1 MALFGNGFSERRLL
15 IMGVVSLSDVKSAPA
30 EAVAFYDRYRPLIAQ
45 IRAGERAEK
54 LRQKLLADCLALKSK
69 CDIYCRDC
77 IDEVADYLLKCFEEE

>member
-1 MALFGNGFSERRLL
+1 
-15 IMGVVSLSDVKSAPA
+15 MGVISLSDVKPAPP

-45 IRAGERAEK
+45 GVPAEK
-54 LRQKLLADCLALKSK
+54 LRQKLLADCSALKLN